1 MPIRKT
7 AQKKKPVAKKRVAKK
22 LTNVSALELHE
33 QICAIRYEN
42 LDKRL
47 ESGSARFIRMEAMI
61 LGLYAVMVGTYIL
74 EKVI

>member
-1 MPIRKT
+1 MPTKKP
-7 AQKKKPVAKKRVAKK
+7 APKKKPIAKKRATKK
-22 LTNVSALELHE
+22 PTNVSALELHE

-61 LGLYAVMVGTYIL
+61 WGLYAVIVGSYLL
-74 EKVI
+74 ERVV

>member
-1 MPIRKT
+1 MT
-7 AQKKKPVAKKRVAKK
+7 TTTQKAKKAG
-22 LTNVSALELHE
+22 VSALELHE

-61 LGLYAVMVGTYIL
+61 WGLYAVIVGSYFIQ
-74 EKVI
+74 

>member
-1 MPIRKT
+1 MTTTSPK
-7 AQKKKPVAKKRVAKK
+7 AKKVE
-22 LTNVSALELHE
+22 VSALELHE

-61 LGLYAVMVGTYIL
+61 WGLYAVIVGSYFIQ
-74 EKVI
+74 

>member
-1 MPIRKT
+1 MTTISPKT
-7 AQKKKPVAKKRVAKK
+7 KKAE
-22 LTNVSALELHE
+22 VSALELHE

-61 LGLYAVMVGTYIL
+61 WGLYAVLVGSYFIQ
-74 EKVI
+74 

>member
-1 MPIRKT
+1 MPTQKIAR
-7 AQKKKPVAKKRVAKK
+7 KKKPIAKKRATKK
-22 LTNVSALELHE
+22 PTNVSALELHE

-61 LGLYAVMVGTYIL
+61 WGLYAVIVGSYL
-74 EKVI
+74 LDKVA

>member
-1 MPIRKT
+1 MRTKKIAP
-7 AQKKKPVAKKRVAKK
+7 KKKPVAKKRAIKK
-22 LTNVSALELHE
+22 PTNVTALELHE

-61 LGLYAVMVGTYIL
+61 WGLYAVIVGSYL
-74 EKVI
+74 LDKVA

>member
-1 MPIRKT
+1 MKT
-7 AQKKKPVAKKRVAKK
+7 AKTKKETKAEI
-22 LTNVSALELHE
+22 TALELHE

-61 LGLYAVMVGTYIL
+61 WGLYAVIVGSYL
-74 EKVI
+74 LDKVS